1 MKRKLFL
8 SLLIVFFTIKN
19 KTLRVV
25 MFQIKNVILK
35 ESGAYS

>member
-1 MKRKLFL
+1 MKRNLFL

-19 KTLRVV
+19 KTLKVV

-35 ESGAYS
+35 ESGIYS